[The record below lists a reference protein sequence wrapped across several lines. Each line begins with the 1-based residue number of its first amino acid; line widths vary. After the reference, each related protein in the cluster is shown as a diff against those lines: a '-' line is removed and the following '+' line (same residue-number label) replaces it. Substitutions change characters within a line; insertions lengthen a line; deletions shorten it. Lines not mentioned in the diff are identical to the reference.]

1 MSSQGVDLLE
11 ALAGQ
16 PGGSELLGLAE
27 NGAETAVVGGAVRD
41 MMIGRAPREL
51 DVVLPVDVAQFAAE
65 LAARIELD
73 GGGDV
78 ETTLHERFG
87 TALLEWR
94 AGRIDI
100 AQRRTETYAAPGALP
115 DVRPGTLA
123 EDLARRDFT
132 INAIAVPLGGPDR
145 GELICVAGALED
157 LQARLL
163 RVLHDQSFID
173 DPTRLLRL
181 ARYQAR
187 LGFEVEGRTAELAR
201 AAIDGGALQ
210 TVSGVRL
217 GAELRLALGEADA
230 VAALSA
236 MDELGLLSALSPHLH
251 FDHRLA
257 LAALMLLAA
266 ASGGEG
272 TPRPEL
278 LLVSALLLPAALGPE
293 SGTGIEPK
301 VEQEMRELLDEL
313 QFTAAERDLV
323 LRAAISVE
331 ANAEALAHAETASQ
345 VYEAASYE
353 SLEAIALAGAWDEQ
367 RGGLEAGCSAHDW
380 LAEMHSV
387 RLLITGEDLLAA
399 GVPEGPEI
407 GKRLT
412 AALHW
417 KLDEPINATVDKRPV
432 ARGRQA
438 ELDAAL
444 GAEL

>member
-1 MSSQGVDLLE
+1 MSSPGVDLLE

-16 PGGSELLGLAE
+16 PGGRELLGVAE
-27 NGAETAVVGGAVRD
+27 NGVEIAVVGGAVRD
-41 MMIGRAPREL
+41 MLLGRPPREL
-51 DVVLPVDVAQFAAE
+51 DMVLPVDVAQFAAE

-100 AQRRTETYAAPGALP
+100 AQRRTEKYAAPGALP
-115 DVRPGTLA
+115 DVRSGTLA

-132 INAIAVPLGGPDR
+132 INAIAVPLSGPDR
-145 GELICVAGALED
+145 GELICVAGALDD

-187 LGFEVEGRTAELAR
+187 LGFEVERHTAELAR

-210 TVSGVRL
+210 AVSGARL

-230 VAALSA
+230 VAALNA
-236 MDELGLLSALSPHLH
+236 MAELGLLAALSPHLH

-257 LAALMLLAA
+257 LAALELLAEA
-266 ASGGEG
+266 QGGKG
-272 TPRPEL
+272 TPRSDL
-278 LLVSALLLPAALGPE
+278 LLLAALLLPAALGPE
-293 SGTGIEPK
+293 SGTEIEPK
-301 VEQEMRELLDEL
+301 VERDLRELLDEL

-331 ANAEALAHAETASQ
+331 ASAEALARAEAASQ

-353 SLEAIALAGAWDEQ
+353 SLEAIALAGAWDEL
-367 RGGLEAGCSAHDW
+367 RGGLDAGCSAHKW
-380 LAEMHSV
+380 LAELHNV
-387 RLLITGEDLLAA
+387 RLLITGEDLIAS

-407 GKRLT
+407 GKRLR

-417 KLDEPINATVDKRPV
+417 KLDEQTNAVAKERPV

-444 GAEL
+444 RAEL